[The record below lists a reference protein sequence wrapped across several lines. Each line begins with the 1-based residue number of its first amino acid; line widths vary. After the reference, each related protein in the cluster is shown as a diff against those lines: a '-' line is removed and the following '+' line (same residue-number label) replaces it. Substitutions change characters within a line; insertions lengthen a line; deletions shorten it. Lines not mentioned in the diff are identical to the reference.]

1 VAWRVITETRCS
13 RIFILV
19 SIINS
24 AATAGAVEYYM
35 EDRLIGVL
43 RAEEYDKP
51 DARNST
57 LEVTDTFQGK
67 LLFQEKRCSMPFTVA
82 YVELK
87 CGNYFLWTLYEP
99 RHTPFWSFQKLG

>member
-1 VAWRVITETRCS
+1 MCHHRNALQQVL
-13 RIFILV
+13 ILI

-43 RAEEYDKP
+43 SAEEYDKP

-57 LEVTDTFQGK
+57 LEVTDIF
-67 LLFQEKRCSMPFTVA
+67 
-82 YVELK
+82 
-87 CGNYFLWTLYEP
+87 
-99 RHTPFWSFQKLG
+99 